1 VLAKLLDLDVKME
14 HIDGSE
20 TADASYLALNPL
32 GKIPTFVDG
41 DGFVLTECS
50 AILTYS
56 KLPRY
61 RKVHNTMRLG

>member
-1 VLAKLLDLDVKME
+1 MRVLAKLLDLDVKLV

-20 TADASYLALNPL
+20 DADPSYLALNPL

-41 DGFVLTECS
+41 DGFVLTECC

-56 KLPRY
+56 ESLRC
-61 RKVHNTMRLG
+61 